1 MTSPFLKVG
10 RYQSSSVADSS
21 CGFLKREG
29 MSDVIVLLKSSR
41 EDSDTLDHNYI
52 LSFNI
57 SDQKSAEKTVK
68 IFGKSLTHSTTC
80 FTLEYD
86 IARPY

>member
-1 MTSPFLKVG
+1 M
-10 RYQSSSVADSS
+10 DSS

-29 MSDVIVLLKSSR
+29 MSDVLKSSR
-41 EDSDTLDHNYI
+41 EDSDTLDHNFI
-52 LSFNI
+52 LSFDI